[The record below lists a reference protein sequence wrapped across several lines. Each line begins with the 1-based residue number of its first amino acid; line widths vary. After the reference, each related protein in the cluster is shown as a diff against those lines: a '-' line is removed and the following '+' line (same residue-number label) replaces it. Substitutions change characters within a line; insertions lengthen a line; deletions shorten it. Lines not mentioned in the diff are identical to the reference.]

1 MMDWTKLLYD
11 EQFSFEYDDSKSSLD
26 GRSQFQKDF
35 DRIVFSPA
43 FRRLQDKTQVF
54 PLPESDFVHTRLT
67 HSLEVAVVGRSLG
80 NLVGN
85 VILERHP
92 HLKEKNYSKFHF
104 GEIIAAACLAHDIGN
119 PPFGHSGEDAI
130 SEYFRNG
137 KGKEFI
143 EHISDIKSRN
153 DLQNFEGNAQGFRI
167 ITKLQNPKV
176 SGGLKLTYA
185 TLAAL
190 SKYPKESLLNDKLDI
205 SQTSVYKKFGFFQ
218 SEKEYFQ
225 KIAEM
230 VGLIKLSDNDF
241 FWCRHPLAFLVEG
254 ADDIC
259 YRIMDFEDGFRL
271 GFVSFKDAEEL
282 LISLIKTELPQNYKD
297 RDEFDRIGFL
307 RAKAINNLIKEI
319 AEVFLDNEKSILQGT
334 FTEELF
340 NLSKSAQ
347 NLKEI
352 EKLSIQKIY
361 RHKVVTERECA
372 GYEVLAGLLDVFI
385 NAFNS
390 WLDGDVKNKN
400 RTILNLL
407 PMRIISSANSM
418 STLSERFHLIIDF
431 VSGMTD
437 SYAVSLFRKIKG
449 ISLPTDKLSD

>member
-1 MMDWTKLLYD
+1 MDWQKLLCD
-11 EQFSFEYDDSKSSLD
+11 EQFSFDDNDTKSSLD

-80 NLVGN
+80 NLVGE
-85 VILERHP
+85 VILQRHP
-92 HLKEKNYSKFHF
+92 KLKDNFSKFHF

-137 KGKEFI
+137 NGKNFVEN
-143 EHISDIKSRN
+143 ISDQKSKN
-153 DLQNFEGNAQGFRI
+153 DLRNFEGNAQGFRI

-190 SKYPKESLLNDKLDI
+190 SKYPKESLI
-205 SQTSVYKKFGFFQ
+205 SEKVSLSESNVYKKFGFFQ
-218 SEKEYFQ
+218 SEKEYFE
-225 KIAEM
+225 KIAKKIE
-230 VGLIKLSDNDF
+230 LIKLSEKEF

-259 YRIMDFEDGFRL
+259 YRIMDLEDGFRL
-271 GFVSFKDAEEL
+271 GFVSFKETEEL
-282 LISLIKTELPQNYKD
+282 LLPLINSELPDNYLD
-297 RDEFDRIGFL
+297 RDEIDRIGFL

-319 AEVFLDNEKSILQGT
+319 ADIFLCNENLILEGK
-334 FTEELF
+334 FTEELY
-340 NLSKSAQ
+340 NLSPSASY
-347 NLKEI
+347 LKEI
-352 EKLSIQKIY
+352 EKLSVKKIY
-361 RHKVVTERECA
+361 RHKVVTEREAA

-385 NAFNS
+385 NAINS
-390 WLDGDVKNKN
+390 WLDGDTRNKN

-407 PMRIISSANSM
+407 PSRITSSADSKI
-418 STLSERFHLIIDF
+418 SLSERLHLIIDF

-437 SYAVSLFRKIKG
+437 SFAVSLFRKIKG
-449 ISLPTDKLSD
+449 ISLPSNKMSD